1 MTSSATMS
9 NRLTRTTL
17 ETNSRPVKVIQFG
30 SGNFLRGF
38 ADYMIDIMN
47 DHASF
52 NGNVKI
58 IQSVS
63 SSDNAINR
71 QDGLY
76 HVLVKGLRGG
86 KTVSE
91 IRLITC
97 VEGTLNANNH
107 FEEFLA
113 LASLPTVEFVISNTT
128 ESGIIYIDEP
138 FSKDS
143 LPVTF
148 PGKLTRLLW
157 ERFTKKR
164 KGLIVIPCE
173 LIENNGDTLRGIVL
187 KYASSWFLS
196 DDFKQW
202 IQDENVFCNTLVDRI
217 VPGFSSVVREE
228 VKEQTGYEDNA
239 AVMVEPYSFLAIQA
253 PDFVRTL
260 FPAEVA
266 NLPVKFVEDISEYRL
281 RKVRIL
287 NGAHTAMMAYSYLRG
302 FRTVRQAL
310 SDKDIEQFVTEIIHQ
325 EIIPTLP
332 QPVDELKTFADEVM
346 DRLRNP
352 FLDHQLSSI
361 ALNSID
367 KFNVRLL
374 PTLLDYFKRTGKTP
388 PRITQALAALIVFYR
403 GQYQGQSIQIQDSQ
417 AVKEVFQ
424 NAWKE
429 GIESSLPELLANE
442 TLWKGHNLNLLGDL
456 RRGVCEGIIALL
468 SSESI
473 IHKA

>member
-1 MTSSATMS
+1 MS

-17 ETNSRPVKVIQFG
+17 KIDSRPIKVIQFG

-52 NGNVKI
+52 QGNVSI

-63 SSDNAINR
+63 SSDNALNR

-76 HVLVKGLRGG
+76 HVLVKGLSKGEP
-86 KTVSE
+86 VSE
-91 IRLITC
+91 VRLITC
-97 VEGTLNANNH
+97 VEGTLNANDDCKG
-107 FEEFLA
+107 FLA
-113 LASLPTVEFVISNTT
+113 LASIPTVQFVISNTT
-128 ESGIIYIDEP
+128 ESGIAYIDEP
-138 FSKDS
+138 FREDS
-143 LPVTF
+143 LPATF

-157 ERFTKKR
+157 ERFNKKL
-164 KGLIVIPCE
+164 KGLIIIPCE
-173 LIENNGDTLRGIVL
+173 LIENNGDTLRDIVL

-196 DDFKQW
+196 DGFKQW
-202 IQDENVFCNTLVDRI
+202 ILDENVFCNTLVDRI
-217 VPGFSSVVREE
+217 VSGFSATVREE
-228 VKEQTGYEDNA
+228 VKEKTGYEDHA

-253 PDFVRTL
+253 PDFVRTM
-260 FPAEVA
+260 FPADVA
-266 NLPVKFVEDISEYRL
+266 NLPVYFVDDISEYRL

-302 FRTVRQAL
+302 FRTVREAL
-310 SDKDIEQFVTEIIHQ
+310 LDKDIERFVTLLIHE

-332 QPVDELKTFADEVM
+332 QPEAELKLFAVEVM

-374 PTLLDYFKRTGKTP
+374 PTLLEYFKQTGKTP

-403 GQYQGQSIQIQDSQ
+403 GQYNGQTIPIQDNQ
-417 AVKEVFQ
+417 AVKEAFQ
-424 NAWKE
+424 KAWQAN
-429 GIESSLPELLANE
+429 IESSLPELLANSI
-442 TLWKGHNLNLLGDL
+442 LWRGNNLNLLGDL
-456 RRGVCEGIIALL
+456 KQGVQEEIGALL
-468 SSESI
+468 NKEYNQQSLN
-473 IHKA
+473 

>member
-1 MTSSATMS
+1 MS

-17 ETNSRPVKVIQFG
+17 KINSRPIKVIQFG

-47 DHASF
+47 DLTSF
-52 NGNVKI
+52 NGNVRI

-76 HVLVKGLRGG
+76 HVLVKGLSKGE
-86 KTVSE
+86 TVSE

-97 VEGTLNANNH
+97 VEGTLQANND
-107 FEEFLA
+107 FEGFVT

-128 ESGIIYIDEP
+128 ESGITYIDEP
-138 FSKDS
+138 FREDS
-143 LPVTF
+143 ISTTF

-157 ERFTKKR
+157 ERFNKKL
-164 KGLIVIPCE
+164 KGIIVIPCE
-173 LIENNGDTLRGIVL
+173 LIERNGDMLREVVL
-187 KYASSWFLS
+187 KYASSWLLS

-202 IQDENVFCNTLVDRI
+202 IRDENVFCNTLVDRI
-217 VPGFSSVVREE
+217 VPGFSSTVGEE
-228 VKEQTGYEDNA
+228 VKERTGYEDNA

-253 PDFVRTL
+253 PDFVRAL

-266 NLPVKFVEDISEYRL
+266 NLPVKFVEDISNYRL

-302 FRTVRQAL
+302 FRTVREAL
-310 SDKDIEQFVTEIIHQ
+310 HDKDIERFVTALIDE

-332 QPVDELKTFADEVM
+332 QPVDELKSFSVEVM
-346 DRLRNP
+346 DRLKNP

-374 PTLLDYFKRTGKTP
+374 PTLLEYFKRTGKTP
-388 PRITQALAALIVFYR
+388 PRIAQALAALIVFYR
-403 GQYQGQSIQIQDSQ
+403 GQYHEQSIPIQDNQ
-417 AVKEVFQ
+417 AVKEIFQ
-424 NAWKE
+424 NAWQA
-429 GIESSLPELLANE
+429 GIESSLPELLANK
-442 TLWKGHNLNLLGDL
+442 TLWRGNNLNLLVDFKESVQKGIVAL
-456 RRGVCEGIIALL
+456 LNREGITNNA
-468 SSESI
+468 
-473 IHKA
+473 

>member
-1 MTSSATMS
+1 MNPLVTVS
-9 NRLTRTTL
+9 NRLTRATFK
-17 ETNSRPVKVIQFG
+17 TNSCPIKVIQFG

-47 DHASF
+47 DKASF

-63 SSDNAINR
+63 SSENAINR

-76 HVLVKGLRGG
+76 HVLVKGLSAGE
-86 KTVSE
+86 TVSE
-91 IRLITC
+91 VRLITC
-97 VEGTLNANNH
+97 VEGTLNANND
-107 FEEFLA
+107 FDGFLA
-113 LASLPTVEFVISNTT
+113 LATLPTVEFVISNTT
-128 ESGIIYIDEP
+128 ESGIAYIDEP
-138 FSKDS
+138 FNENS
-143 LPVTF
+143 LPTTF

-157 ERFTKKR
+157 ERFNKKL

-173 LIENNGDTLRGIVL
+173 LIESNGDTLREIVL

-196 DDFKQW
+196 DAFKHW
-202 IQDENVFCNTLVDRI
+202 ISHENVFCNTLVDRI
-217 VPGFSSVVREE
+217 VPGFSSTVGEE
-228 VKEQTGYEDNA
+228 VKERTGYEDNA
-239 AVMVEPYSFLAIQA
+239 AVMVEPYSFLAMEA
-253 PDFVRTL
+253 PDFVRKQ

-266 NLPVKFVEDISEYRL
+266 NLPVKFVEDISDYRT

-310 SDKDIEQFVTEIIHQ
+310 CDTDIERFVTELIDE

-332 QPVDELKTFADEVM
+332 QPADELKSFAMEVM

-374 PTLLDYFKRTGKTP
+374 PTLLEYFRQTGKIP
-388 PRITQALAALIVFYR
+388 PRITQALVALIVFYR
-403 GQYQGQSIQIQDSQ
+403 GQYHEQSIQIQDRQ
-417 AVKEVFQ
+417 AVKDVFQ
-424 NAWKE
+424 NAWQA
-429 GIESSLPELLANE
+429 GIKSSLPELLSNK
-442 TLWKGHNLNLLGDL
+442 TLWRGHDLNLLGDL
-456 RRGVCEGIIALL
+456 RQRVQEGIL
-468 SSESI
+468 
-473 IHKA
+473 HY

>member
-1 MTSSATMS
+1 MS
-9 NRLTRTTL
+9 NRLTRATL
-17 ETNSRPVKVIQFG
+17 KTNSCPIKVIQFG

-47 DHASF
+47 DKASF

-76 HVLVKGLRGG
+76 HVLVKGLSGG
-86 KTVSE
+86 ETVSE
-91 IRLITC
+91 VRLITC
-97 VEGTLNANNH
+97 VEGTLNANSD
-107 FEEFLA
+107 FDGFLA
-113 LASLPTVEFVISNTT
+113 LATLPTVEFVISNTT
-128 ESGIIYIDEP
+128 ESGITYIDEP
-138 FSKDS
+138 FAEYS
-143 LPVTF
+143 LPATF

-157 ERFTKKR
+157 ERFNKKL
-164 KGLIVIPCE
+164 KGVIVIPCE

-196 DDFKQW
+196 DEFKQW
-202 IQDENVFCNTLVDRI
+202 ISSENVFCNTLVDRI
-217 VPGFSSVVREE
+217 VPGFSSTVGEE
-228 VKEQTGYEDNA
+228 VKERTGYEDNA
-239 AVMVEPYSFLAIQA
+239 AVMVEPYSFLAMEA
-253 PDFVRTL
+253 PDFVRKA

-266 NLPVKFVEDISEYRL
+266 NLPVKFVTDISDYRI

-310 SDKDIEQFVTEIIHQ
+310 CDKDIERFVTGLIDE

-332 QPVDELKTFADEVM
+332 QPVDELKSFAMEVM
-346 DRLRNP
+346 DRLKNP

-374 PTLLDYFKRTGKTP
+374 PTLLEFFRQTGNTP
-388 PRITQALAALIVFYR
+388 PRITQALAALVVFYR
-403 GQYQGQSIQIQDSQ
+403 GEYHGQSIQIQDSQ

-424 NAWKE
+424 NAWQA
-429 GIESSLPELLANE
+429 GIKSSLPELLSNG

-456 RRGVCEGIIALL
+456 RQRVQEEIL
-468 SSESI
+468 
-473 IHKA
+473 HY